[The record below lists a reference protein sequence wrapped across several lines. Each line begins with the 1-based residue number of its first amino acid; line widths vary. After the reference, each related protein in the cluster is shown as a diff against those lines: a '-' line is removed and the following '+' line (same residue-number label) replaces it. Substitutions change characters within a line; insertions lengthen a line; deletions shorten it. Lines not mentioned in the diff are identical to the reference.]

1 MEEEYLYVVAH
12 QSELN
17 ETIKDISNKPQL
29 SYFDDWDMKIRWLT
43 ALIETELKKAA
54 YFGHHYL
61 TIKSLEDLL
70 QINVNSITYRK
81 EIFAL
86 AKQITLDNVT
96 AMYVQPKFRKE
107 VIESYIQLKDL
118 LKILNKDEA
127 KRLKKYLCFKFESI
141 ISSCEIYS
149 EDSSN
154 EKIKIFFAW

>member
-29 SYFDDWDMKIRWLT
+29 SYFDDWDMKMRWLT

-96 AMYVQPKFRKE
+96 AMYVQPKFRKARTGKTR
-107 VIESYIQLKDL
+107 S
-118 LKILNKDEA
+118 
-127 KRLKKYLCFKFESI
+127 RTTRST
-141 ISSCEIYS
+141 
-149 EDSSN
+149 
-154 EKIKIFFAW
+154 

>member
-29 SYFDDWDMKIRWLT
+29 SYFDDWDMKMRWLT

>member
-1 MEEEYLYVVAH
+1 MEEEYVYAVAH

-17 ETIKDISNKPQL
+17 ETIRDISNKPQL
-29 SYFDDWDMKIRWLT
+29 SYFDDWDMKMRWLT

-70 QINVNSITYRK
+70 QINVNSITHRK

-86 AKQITLDNVT
+86 AKQIELDNIV
-96 AMYVQPKFRKE
+96 AMYVQPKFKKE
-107 VIESYIQLKDL
+107 VIDSYIQLKDL

-127 KRLKKYLCFKFESI
+127 INLKKYLCFKFESI

-149 EDSSN
+149 ANSSN
-154 EKIKIFFAW
+154 EKIKISFAW

>member
-1 MEEEYLYVVAH
+1 MEKEYLYAVAH

-17 ETIKDISNKPQL
+17 ETIRDISGKAQL
-29 SYFDDWDMKIRWLT
+29 SNFDDWDMKIRWLT
-43 ALIETELKKAA
+43 TLIETELKKAA

-70 QINVNSITYRK
+70 QIDVNSMTHRK

-86 AKQITLDNVT
+86 AKQIALDNVA

-107 VIESYIQLKDL
+107 VIDSYIQLKDL

-127 KRLKKYLCFKFESI
+127 KSLKKYLCFKFESI

-149 EDSSN
+149 ADSSH

>member
-29 SYFDDWDMKIRWLT
+29 SYFDDWDMKMRWLT

-127 KRLKKYLCFKFESI
+127 KRLKKYPCFKFESI